1 MTRHLSGAPCSVR
14 PCVSG
19 TAEVQVSVLEHPEP
33 LPISLVAHHVF
44 CPRRA
49 WLEAMGEQTDTHQ
62 VAVGLRA
69 HTASDDPSA
78 SRSDVR
84 RAVDVGSVAYGVI
97 GRCDAVRTEPDGRV
111 TVIEYKATPVR
122 RRAEVTEPMVVQ
134 LTLQVEALREAGADV
149 AGAAVH
155 FTEHR
160 QTVPV
165 TIGPQERILARSHV
179 EETERVLASDD
190 APPPLEDDPR
200 CMRCSHAGL
209 CLPDERRLQPVHRR
223 VLVSDPDTQVLHLT
237 TPGSRASTRSGRI
250 LVAKAG
256 EQLASAPLERVL
268 AVVVH
273 GNVDL
278 SGGLIRELLWRDL
291 PVVWCSSS
299 GRVIGW
305 ASSSKRPNG
314 GPRVKQHVA
323 SATGHLEL
331 ARAFVRAKIGNQAT
345 LLRRHGDQAETVAN
359 LRKLQRRTGKAT
371 SIPELYG
378 IEGDAAARYFSAFA
392 SMLSSDVVQQGLTLS
407 TRTRRPARDPVNA
420 ALNFCYGMLVADLIR
435 AIASCGLDPHA
446 GFLHSSSRNKPAL
459 ALDLAEE
466 FRAPVADSVVI
477 TALNNG
483 ELRATD
489 FSDVTG
495 TTTLRERGRSSLIAA
510 YERRVSTTF
519 THPLFKYDVTWRRAM
534 EIQARLVLG
543 VLDGTQPS
551 YRGIATR

>member
-1 MTRHLSGAPCSVR
+1 M
-14 PCVSG
+14 
-19 TAEVQVSVLEHPEP
+19 SVLEHPEP

-49 WLEAMGEQTDTHQ
+49 WLEATGERTDTHQ

-69 HTASDDPSA
+69 HAASDDPKA
-78 SRSDVR
+78 SRPDVR
-84 RAVDVGSVAYGVI
+84 RAVDVGSVAYGVV

-111 TVIEYKATPVR
+111 TVIEYKSTPVR
-122 RRAEVTEPMVVQ
+122 RRPEVTEPMVVQ
-134 LTLQVEALREAGADV
+134 LTLQVEALREVGVDV
-149 AGAAVH
+149 VGAAVH
-155 FTEHR
+155 FTDHQ

-165 TIGPQERILARSHV
+165 LIGPYEQALARSHV
-179 EETERVLASDD
+179 EGTERVLASKD
-190 APPPLEDDPR
+190 APPPPEDDPR

-209 CLPDERRLQPVHRR
+209 CLPDERRLLPVHRR
-223 VLVSDPDTQVLHLT
+223 VLVSDPDTQVLHLA
-237 TPGSRASTRSGRI
+237 TPGARESIRSGRI
-250 LVAKAG
+250 LVTKSG
-256 EQLASAPLERVL
+256 ESLASVPVERVL
-268 AVVVH
+268 AVVAH

-278 SGGLIRELLWRDL
+278 SSGLIRELLWRDL

-305 ASSSKRPNG
+305 ATSAQSPNG
-314 GPRVKQHVA
+314 GPRVRQHVA
-323 SATGHLEL
+323 SATGHLDL

-345 LLRRHGDQAETVAN
+345 LLRRHGDRAETVAV
-359 LRKLQRRTGKAT
+359 LRKLQRRAGAAT
-371 SIPELYG
+371 SVPELYG
-378 IEGDAAARYFSAFA
+378 IEGDAAARYFDGFV
-392 SMLSSDVVQQGLTLS
+392 SMLSIQAVQSGLTLS
-407 TRTRRPARDPVNA
+407 TRTRRPARDPVNC

-477 TALNNG
+477 TAFNNG
-483 ELRATD
+483 ELRVSD

-495 TTTLRERGRSSLIAA
+495 GTALRERGRSSLIAA
-510 YERRVSTTF
+510 YERRVTTTF

-551 YRGIATR
+551 YRGIVTR